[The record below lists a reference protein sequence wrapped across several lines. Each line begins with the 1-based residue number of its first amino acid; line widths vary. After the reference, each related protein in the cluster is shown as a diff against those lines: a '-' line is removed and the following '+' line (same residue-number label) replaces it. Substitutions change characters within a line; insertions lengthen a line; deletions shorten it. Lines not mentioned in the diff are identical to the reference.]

1 MSKELMS
8 MNSSQRADRKEKTR
22 KAITD
27 AAFQLFADNGI
38 MTTTTQEI
46 AKKADISHGL
56 IFSYFPTRDILILTM
71 IEDFGLRLVSRMNEL
86 SQPLGSLAQILESNL
101 VVIAENEAFYAR
113 LLHEGPTIPQTARS
127 SYIVNLNSISAKIL
141 AAIKREFKQDNS
153 SDQKVQMWLRCWNGL
168 VLYYLM
174 YRDLIS
180 PGKSVID
187 EKKEEIIGFFLK
199 SIAGEAHETLPV
211 VRKTHRTA

>member
-8 MNSSQRADRKEKTR
+8 MNSSQRGDRKEKTR
-22 KAITD
+22 KAIID
-27 AAFQLFADNGI
+27 SAYKLFSENGI

-46 AKKADISHGL
+46 AKNANISHGL

-71 IEDFGLRLVSRMNEL
+71 IEEFGLRLVSRMNEL
-86 SQPLGSLAQILESNL
+86 ALPLGTLQQILESDL
-101 VVIAENEAFYAR
+101 TMIAENEAFYAR
-113 LLHEGPTIPQTARS
+113 LMHEGPTIPQTARS

-141 AAIKREFKQDNS
+141 GAIKRELKQENS
-153 SDQKVQMWLRCWNGL
+153 NDLNAQMWLRCWNGL

-180 PGKSVID
+180 PGKSVIN
-187 EKKEEIIGFFLK
+187 EKKDEIIGFFLSSLK
-199 SIAGEAHETLPV
+199 GNNETLPIV
-211 VRKTHRTA
+211 WKTHRTA